1 MLILLTAGCFVYA
14 DAIWINGSGDRDWS
28 AAINWVPGVPQSA
41 DTAIINSTF
50 EGPIIHGGV
59 KAADTVK
66 LGDAGTG
73 QAYLYLNAGSILN
86 VGSTCS
92 IGQESD
98 GILHIN
104 GGFLDVVLGGGDTVG
119 NVSVGG
125 PDGGN
130 GTVQMTGGT
139 IQTWDMGVGLYSGN
153 GTVTINDGVIEV
165 LNPAGGLSMTARGLI
180 NIKGGSM
187 LLEGDQTPVCKNY
200 ISAGWIIA
208 YDGNGRVLIDYDNIN
223 PGMTTLW
230 AVDSALAADFDNSNE
245 VGLGDLSY
253 LAISW
258 LETDLEVRPVGD
270 ISGDSTVDGLDFSM
284 FAGQWLSVKELGF
297 SRFIGPEDCP
307 GVSQFADPY
316 VFKENDAFYLTSTY
330 TVGTPMYMF
339 STTDFLGKERYT
351 LNLDLNESYLR
362 GYFSDPG
369 LVAYHVWGFVPYKH
383 TDN

>member
-1 MLILLTAGCFVYA
+1 LNILT
-14 DAIWINGSGDRDWS
+14 D
-28 AAINWVPGVPQSA
+28 
-41 DTAIINSTF
+41 
-50 EGPIIHGGV
+50 
-59 KAADTVK
+59 
-66 LGDAGTG
+66 
-73 QAYLYLNAGSILN
+73 
-86 VGSTCS
+86 CS
-92 IGQESD
+92 IGQEFD
-98 GILHIN
+98 GILNVN
-104 GGFLDVVLGGGDTVG
+104 GGFLDTDGTLSIGG
-119 NVSVGG
+119 SE
-125 PDGGN
+125 GGN
-130 GTVQMTGGT
+130 GTLAMTAGTVQV
-139 IQTWDMGVGLYSGN
+139 WDMQVGLYSGN
-153 GTVTINDGVIEV
+153 GTVALDGGRVEV
-165 LNPAGGLSMTARGLI
+165 LNLAGGLSMTARG
-180 NIKGGSM
+180 S
-187 LLEGDQTPVCKNY
+187 
-200 ISAGWIIA
+200 ISSGWIIA

-223 PGMTTLW
+223 PGKTTLW

-258 LETDLEVRPVGD
+258 LETDLE
-270 ISGDSTVDGLDFSM
+270 

-383 TDN
+383 TDNRFILVTGRHLCAISVLTAAVCGR